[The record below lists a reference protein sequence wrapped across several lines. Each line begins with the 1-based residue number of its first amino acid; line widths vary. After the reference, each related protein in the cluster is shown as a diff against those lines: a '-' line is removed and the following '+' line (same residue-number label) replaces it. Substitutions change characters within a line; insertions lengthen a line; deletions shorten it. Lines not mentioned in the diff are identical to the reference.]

1 MINTWQRIRWIWQPA
16 VPGIPDG
23 AIKVGS
29 CSCGARGGRLLVQIL
44 GADHSLTLRTGA
56 DTNRIPHPWVRSAQV
71 RPRAQSPKRVSKK
84 RRSPTIKQ
92 QNPQVSNLKVSP
104 SDRHL
109 QALWVVRRRAK
120 EQVRFVPFVAQATF
134 VSLPVCQLQKRLWR
148 PQRPHIDGDS
158 HNHCR
163 EGKITKHP
171 IHICAT
177 SWNVGGYALAELNR
191 AVTCNVSTPLRTG

>member
-1 MINTWQRIRWIWQPA
+1 MLTQI
-16 VPGIPDG
+16 GYH
-23 AIKVGS
+23 
-29 CSCGARGGRLLVQIL
+29 IL
-44 GADHSLTLRTGA
+44 GAQCPGETKGS
-56 DTNRIPHPWVRSAQV
+56 IPLE
-71 RPRAQSPKRVSKK
+71 RVSKK

-92 QNPQVSNLKVSP
+92 QNPHLCVPRNSSFIDVSNLKVSP

-120 EQVRFVPFVAQATF
+120 EQVGFVPLVAQATF
-134 VSLPVCQLQKRLWR
+134 VSLPVCQLQKRLWL

-158 HNHCR
+158 HDHCR

-191 AVTCNVSTPLRTG
+191 AVSCNVSTPLRTG